1 MGSILIAA
9 AILLIYNSQL
19 YCYVTF
25 FTFGCR
31 GGPMTKSDPTDVQVN
46 ILEKTKKKIGK
57 NFSFLGNGNVLME
70 KTKKK
75 TKKKLAKISHF
86 RETGMCL
93 WKKLKKKRKK
103 NWQKFLIFRK
113 RECAYG
119 KN

>member
-75 TKKKLAKISHF
+75 TKKKLGKNFSF
-86 RETGMCL
+86 LGNGNVLMEKT
-93 WKKLKKKRKK
+93 KKK
-103 NWQKFLIFRK
+103 N
-113 RECAYG
+113 
-119 KN
+119 